1 MNEDELSKLLAEIDA
16 ATPGALVPA
25 SAAKSVPAPV
35 HNSQGGRR
43 LAFAALSAAV
53 LGGAGAVFGLFLP
66 IIGTVSTGI
75 GAAAGA
81 FVVGLIAGP
90 PRWFSR

>member
-16 ATPGALVPA
+16 ATPGAQVSA

-35 HNSQGGRR
+35 DDSQGGR
-43 LAFAALSAAV
+43 LAFATLSAAA